1 MVEFGR
7 ISHRN
12 QLPIVTSHIFA
23 AASGILQELADT
35 IWRPGD
41 AGESSRRYGFV

>member
-7 ISHRN
+7 I
-12 QLPIVTSHIFA
+12 PTETSYLVIFA

-35 IWRPGD
+35 NWRPGD

>member
-7 ISHRN
+7 IPTETSY
-12 QLPIVTSHIFA
+12 LVTSHIFA
-23 AASGILQELADT
+23 AANGILQELADT
-35 IWRPGD
+35 NWRPGD